1 MHFERLAPGACYDPD
16 SVDCLDDNAA
26 SEFVSGSLNGQAS
39 TKVEKHLAGCRD
51 CRALVAAL
59 AGGGDV
65 DSHAETRQRER
76 VSESQAG
83 KLPKKYSI
91 GDRVGRYLVLS
102 TLGAGGMGVVFSAYD
117 PQLDRKVALKLLRA
131 NLGANAK
138 DARARLK
145 REAQAIAQLNHPNV
159 VGVYD
164 VGTTDDGDVYIAM
177 EFVEGDTLTTWLK
190 RWPRT
195 WREIL
200 EVFHQAA
207 RGLMAAHGVGLLHR
221 DFKPDNVLVGGDGR
235 VRVTDFGLARSVLGP
250 DDPQRPKSE
259 ASPLHAELTATG
271 TVLGTPRY
279 MPPEQLTGPDID
291 ARSDQFSYCVA
302 LYEALYA
309 THPLPGGT
317 SVTMLEKG
325 EEALPP
331 PEGSRVPASIG
342 RAVMRGL
349 QRDRSKRFPVMASL
363 VGELVPPQQRSPA
376 RYLSFAALAVVI
388 VGGATAAVMTRPDSV
403 VQVHDGNDQELRPLL
418 AELTQL
424 RAERDRLEAQL
435 KQLIAK
441 NETTTHDLET
451 VKTQLVELNDQYN
464 RTLDDLTRMRARE
477 ATVKKP
483 APAVTN
489 IDLRLSLSSAQHA
502 LEGCFDEWSTRPQ
515 DPTETRP
522 KPRDAQLLVK
532 LSVTP
537 DGAAHDAAAT
547 GEVEVQRNGS
557 LTDTHGVL
565 SECVEGAV
573 SRVVY
578 PKGAEALD
586 IEVQVA
592 WMAPSQV
599 NTSGRVVGRHETAG
613 RGADLQ

>member
-1 MHFERLAPGACYDPD
+1 MHFQRLDVGACYAHD

-26 SEFVSGSLNGQAS
+26 SEFVAGSLSGPAAG
-39 TKVEKHLAGCRD
+39 KVESHLASCRE

-59 AGGGDV
+59 AGTGDV
-65 DSHAETRQRER
+65 DSQAKTRERER

-83 KLPKKYSI
+83 KLPKKYSV
-91 GDRVGRYLVLS
+91 GDRVGRYLVLA

-138 DARARLK
+138 EARARLK

-190 RWPRT
+190 KWPRT

-235 VRVTDFGLARSVLGP
+235 VRVTDFGLARSVIAP
-250 DDPQRPKSE
+250 DDPQRGKPDT
-259 ASPLHAELTATG
+259 SPLHAELTATG

-302 LYEALYA
+302 LYEALYT
-309 THPLPGGT
+309 THPLPGAT
-317 SVTMLEKG
+317 SVSMLEKG

-331 PEGSRVPASIG
+331 PEGTKVPASIG
-342 RAVMRGL
+342 KAVMRGL
-349 QRDRSKRFPVMASL
+349 HRDRAKRFPAMAAL
-363 VGELVPPQQRSPA
+363 VSELAPPQQRSPV
-376 RYLSFAALAVVI
+376 RYLSFAALAIVI
-388 VGGATAAVMTRPDSV
+388 VGGATAAVMTRPESV
-403 VQVHDGNDQELRPLL
+403 IRTTPPETQELKPLL
-418 AELTQL
+418 AELQQL
-424 RAERDRLEAQL
+424 RAERDRLEGQL
-435 KQLIAK
+435 KKLLAEK
-441 NETTTHDLET
+441 ETTQHDLET
-451 VKTQLVELNDQYN
+451 VKQQLVQLNDQYIK
-464 RTLDDLTRMRARE
+464 TVDEVAKLRAQAV
-477 ATVKKP
+477 ATPKP
-483 APAVTN
+483 PPAVSN
-489 IDLRLSLSSAQHA
+489 RDLRIALDTAQHA
-502 LEGCFDEWSTRPQ
+502 LEGCFDEWWTRPQ
-515 DPTETRP
+515 DPTEKRP
-522 KPRDAQLLVK
+522 KPRDADLLVR

-537 DGAAHDAAAT
+537 DGTAHDAAAK
-547 GEVEVQRNGS
+547 GEVEVQRDGS
-557 LTDTHGVL
+557 FTETHGVL
-565 SECVEGAV
+565 SDCVEGAV
-573 SRVVY
+573 ARVAY

-586 IEVQVA
+586 LEVSVA
-592 WMAPSQV
+592 WTAPGQV
-599 NTSGRVVGRHETAG
+599 NTSARVVGRHEAS
-613 RGADLQ
+613 RAPEL